1 MRRVVKS
8 CKRGSSV
15 YSAPCEVGR
24 LPKSGSGNL
33 LNKVTGEHPGGAC
46 GVQGPHRGGMMTSE
60 GSGLRLVP

>member
-33 LNKVTGEHPGGAC
+33 LNKVTGEHPGAYAESRDRT
-46 GVQGPHRGGMMTSE
+46 VE
-60 GSGLRLVP
+60 E